1 MEPKT
6 NPATDPA
13 AGPCGLGRRL
23 LIMLYDGLVL
33 IALLLLATA
42 VALLAGS
49 GQVTAGRDLLFSLY
63 LLAVWFFYLA
73 WFWRRGMTVGMRA
86 WKVEITDAGG
96 GTPGWGQCLLRFAVS
111 IVSAAFL
118 GLGFWW
124 SVFDGKKRTWHDLA
138 SRTRLI
144 RR

>member
-6 NPATDPA
+6 NPNTDHA

-23 LIMLYDGLVL
+23 LVMLYDGLAL

-49 GQVTAGRDLLFSLY
+49 GQVTAGKDLLFSLY

-73 WFWRRGMTVGMRA
+73 GFWRRGMTVGMRA
-86 WKVEITDAGG
+86 WKVEITDDGG
-96 GTPGWGQCLLRFAVS
+96 GAPGWGQFLGRFAVS
-111 IVSAAFL
+111 IFSASCF
-118 GLGFWW
+118 GLGFCW
-124 SVFDGKKRTWHDLA
+124 SAFDARKRTWHDMA
-138 SRTRLI
+138 SRTRLV